1 MDPTLRHINMGQQF
15 KIKNTITLGKLIT
28 GHFSSI
34 IWGENSIHAI
44 LMFNILLEYILY
56 FIIFYYRYSFN
67 VKYLYKVIRV
77 IDNVNQFGWSL
88 LLS

>member
-1 MDPTLRHINMGQQF
+1 
-15 KIKNTITLGKLIT
+15 
-28 GHFSSI
+28 
-34 IWGENSIHAI
+34 
-44 LMFNILLEYILY
+44 MFNILLEYILY